1 MENSEFLW
9 RLISVIVFVLPIA
22 GLIWKAA
29 VQSARIKDMAEKL
42 RRLEQQVIEN
52 EKNSKSDISEIK
64 QSINQINISNA
75 EILTSL
81 SFIKEALSKKEGKQ

>member
-1 MENSEFLW
+1 
-9 RLISVIVFVLPIA
+9 
-22 GLIWKAA
+22 
-29 VQSARIKDMAEKL
+29 MAEKL
-42 RRLEQQVIEN
+42 KKLEQQVIEN

-81 SFIKEALSKKEGKQ
+81 SFIKEALSKKEGK

>member
-1 MENSEFLW
+1 
-9 RLISVIVFVLPIA
+9 
-22 GLIWKAA
+22 
-29 VQSARIKDMAEKL
+29 MAEKL
-42 RRLEQQVIEN
+42 KRLEQQVIEN

-81 SFIKEALSKKEGKQ
+81 SFIKEALSKKEGK

>member
-1 MENSEFLW
+1 
-9 RLISVIVFVLPIA
+9 
-22 GLIWKAA
+22 
-29 VQSARIKDMAEKL
+29 MAEKL

>member
-1 MENSEFLW
+1 
-9 RLISVIVFVLPIA
+9 
-22 GLIWKAA
+22 
-29 VQSARIKDMAEKL
+29 MAEKL
-42 RRLEQQVIEN
+42 KRLEQQVIEN

-75 EILTSL
+75 EILTSI

>member
-1 MENSEFLW
+1 
-9 RLISVIVFVLPIA
+9 
-22 GLIWKAA
+22 
-29 VQSARIKDMAEKL
+29 MAEKL
-42 RRLEQQVIEN
+42 KRLEQQVIEN